1 MLNGKRIICAAGLAA
16 AAAIVAGCRSTKT
29 EAPSKKPGKLT
40 ILSDRDVIP
49 PPYRTPLAAVGRPA
63 DSQVAPAPQIIPR
76 EGQAADIPGGQG
88 DPVFLTVP
96 VTEPPSITDIG
107 TPSDPTFGTPEVVSP
122 KPSSGKSSSGK
133 AAAQRRTYKVQKGDS
148 LSVIAYMYEV
158 PWRDL
163 AAENDMTEKS
173 VLQEGKTIYLPAGAA
188 REPRPRPNRKPAP
201 RATGSAASPAKPSQA
216 PAKAAA
222 IPADGVYTSVKGDNL
237 WIIAKR
243 FNLKR
248 SDIIAWNPN
257 VNFEPLQV
265 NQKILLKG
273 GASAP
278 QTAVQKPAPKE
289 DAPVPPAPPATP
301 APPEP
306 QAANE
311 APAVPPAP
319 PALPEAPAES
329 KEVPAGVTVPEIPD
343 GTLPPPPPA
352 APTAPEIP
360 AE

>member
-40 ILSDRDVIP
+40 ILSDRNVIP
-49 PPYRTPLAAVGRPA
+49 PPYRTPLATMGRPA

-76 EGQAADIPGGQG
+76 EGSATEIPGGEE
-88 DPVFLTVP
+88 DPVFKTVP
-96 VTEPPSITDIG
+96 VAEPPSISDIG
-107 TPSDPTFGTPEVVSP
+107 TPSEPDFGNPEVVSP
-122 KPSSGKSSSGK
+122 RPSSGKT
-133 AAAQRRTYKVQKGDS
+133 AAPAQRRTYKVQKGDS

-163 AAENDMTEKS
+163 AAENNMTEKS
-173 VLQEGKTIYLPAGAA
+173 VLREGKTIYLPAGAA
-188 REPRPRPNRKPAP
+188 KDPRPRPQKKPAP
-201 RATGSAASPAKPSQA
+201 RASDASSTVKQPATASA

-222 IPADGVYTSVKGDNL
+222 IPADGVYTTVKGDNL

-243 FNLKR
+243 FNLKS
-248 SDIIAWNPN
+248 SDIKAWNPN
-257 VNFEPLQV
+257 VNFDPLQV

-273 GASAP
+273 SASAP
-278 QTAVQKPAPKE
+278 QTTVQKPAPKE
-289 DAPVPPAPPATP
+289 
-301 APPEP
+301 
-306 QAANE
+306 E
-311 APAVPPAP
+311 AAVPPAP
-319 PALPEAPAES
+319 PALPAQAEPQAANEAAAVPPAPPAIPEAPAEA

-343 GTLPPPPPA
+343 GNLPQPPAPA
-352 APTAPEIP
+352 APAAPEIP